1 MKVEPFASSIILMLC
16 MIPLFQF
23 ILLIELEFNN
33 VLDIMQKVD
42 NTYSLFT
49 ITANILR
56 YLSSQFRFYES
67 ITIYI
72 YTYII
77 YHAHIVHDTNISIY
91 PINRTGI

>member
-1 MKVEPFASSIILMLC
+1 MKVEPFTSSIILMLC

-56 YLSSQFRFYES
+56 Y
-67 ITIYI
+67 
-72 YTYII
+72 YTSRL
-77 YHAHIVHDTNISIY
+77 YHKIDNKKTVLQHKLQHRMSLIKLTQ
-91 PINRTGI
+91 

>member
-49 ITANILR
+49 ITATILR
-56 YLSSQFRFYES
+56 Y
-67 ITIYI
+67 
-72 YTYII
+72 YTSRL
-77 YHAHIVHDTNISIY
+77 YHKIDNKKTVLQRKLQHRMSLIKLT
-91 PINRTGI
+91 R

>member
-56 YLSSQFRFYES
+56 
-67 ITIYI
+67 
-72 YTYII
+72 
-77 YHAHIVHDTNISIY
+77 
-91 PINRTGI
+91 

>member
-56 YLSSQFRFYES
+56 Y
-67 ITIYI
+67 
-72 YTYII
+72 YTSRL
-77 YHAHIVHDTNISIY
+77 YHKIDNKKTVLQRKLQHRMSLIKLTQ
-91 PINRTGI
+91 

>member
-16 MIPLFQF
+16 MITLFQF

-56 YLSSQFRFYES
+56 Y
-67 ITIYI
+67 
-72 YTYII
+72 YTSRL
-77 YHAHIVHDTNISIY
+77 YHKIDNKKTVLQHKLQHRMSLIKLT
-91 PINRTGI
+91 R

>member
-42 NTYSLFT
+42 NTYSSFT

-56 YLSSQFRFYES
+56 Y
-67 ITIYI
+67 
-72 YTYII
+72 YTSRL
-77 YHAHIVHDTNISIY
+77 YHKIDNKKTVLQHKLQHRMSLIKLTQ
-91 PINRTGI
+91 

>member
-33 VLDIMQKVD
+33 VLDFMQKVD

-56 YLSSQFRFYES
+56 Y
-67 ITIYI
+67 
-72 YTYII
+72 YTSRL
-77 YHAHIVHDTNISIY
+77 YHKIDNKKTVLQRKLQHRMSLIKLT
-91 PINRTGI
+91 R

>member
-1 MKVEPFASSIILMLC
+1 MKVEPFASSIILILC

-56 YLSSQFRFYES
+56 Y
-67 ITIYI
+67 
-72 YTYII
+72 YTSRL
-77 YHAHIVHDTNISIY
+77 YHKIDNKKTAL
-91 PINRTGI
+91 

>member
-23 ILLIELEFNN
+23 ILLKELEFNN

-56 YLSSQFRFYES
+56 Y
-67 ITIYI
+67 
-72 YTYII
+72 YTSRL
-77 YHAHIVHDTNISIY
+77 YHKIDNKKTVLQRKLQHRMSLIKLTQ
-91 PINRTGI
+91 

>member
-23 ILLIELEFNN
+23 ILLKELEFNN

-56 YLSSQFRFYES
+56 Y
-67 ITIYI
+67 
-72 YTYII
+72 YTSRL
-77 YHAHIVHDTNISIY
+77 YHKIDNKKTVLQHKLQHRMSLIKLTQ
-91 PINRTGI
+91 

>member
-1 MKVEPFASSIILMLC
+1 MKVEPFASSIILILC

-56 YLSSQFRFYES
+56 Y
-67 ITIYI
+67 
-72 YTYII
+72 YTSRL
-77 YHAHIVHDTNISIY
+77 YHKIDNKKTVLQHKLQHRIEFD
-91 PINRTGI
+91 

>member
-33 VLDIMQKVD
+33 VLDFMQKVD

-56 YLSSQFRFYES
+56 Y
-67 ITIYI
+67 
-72 YTYII
+72 YTSRL
-77 YHAHIVHDTNISIY
+77 YHKIDNKKTVLQHKLQHRMSLIKLT
-91 PINRTGI
+91 R

>member
-1 MKVEPFASSIILMLC
+1 MKVVPFASSIILILC

-56 YLSSQFRFYES
+56 Y
-67 ITIYI
+67 
-72 YTYII
+72 YTSRL
-77 YHAHIVHDTNISIY
+77 YHKIDNKKTVLQHKLQHRMSLIKLT
-91 PINRTGI
+91 R

>member
-1 MKVEPFASSIILMLC
+1 MKVEPFASSIILILC

-56 YLSSQFRFYES
+56 Y
-67 ITIYI
+67 
-72 YTYII
+72 YTSRL
-77 YHAHIVHDTNISIY
+77 YHKIDNKKTVLQRKLQHRMSLIKLTQ
-91 PINRTGI
+91 

>member
-16 MIPLFQF
+16 MITLFQF

-56 YLSSQFRFYES
+56 Y
-67 ITIYI
+67 
-72 YTYII
+72 YTSRL
-77 YHAHIVHDTNISIY
+77 YHKIDNKKTVLQRKLQHRMSLIKLTQ
-91 PINRTGI
+91 

>member
-16 MIPLFQF
+16 MIILFQF

-33 VLDIMQKVD
+33 VLDFMQKVD

-56 YLSSQFRFYES
+56 Y
-67 ITIYI
+67 
-72 YTYII
+72 YTSRL
-77 YHAHIVHDTNISIY
+77 YHKIDNKKTVLQRKLQHRMSLIKLT
-91 PINRTGI
+91 R

>member
-16 MIPLFQF
+16 MITLFQF

-33 VLDIMQKVD
+33 VLDFMQKVD

-56 YLSSQFRFYES
+56 Y
-67 ITIYI
+67 
-72 YTYII
+72 YTSRL
-77 YHAHIVHDTNISIY
+77 YHKIDNKKTVLQHKLQHRMSLIKLTQ
-91 PINRTGI
+91 

>member
-33 VLDIMQKVD
+33 VLEIMQKVD

-56 YLSSQFRFYES
+56 Y
-67 ITIYI
+67 
-72 YTYII
+72 YTSRL
-77 YHAHIVHDTNISIY
+77 YHKIDNKKTVLQRKLQHRMSLIKLTQ
-91 PINRTGI
+91 

>member
-1 MKVEPFASSIILMLC
+1 MKVEPFASSIILILY

-56 YLSSQFRFYES
+56 Y
-67 ITIYI
+67 
-72 YTYII
+72 YTSRL
-77 YHAHIVHDTNISIY
+77 YHKIDNKKTVLQRKLQHRMSLIKLT
-91 PINRTGI
+91 R

>member
-23 ILLIELEFNN
+23 ILLIELEFKN

-56 YLSSQFRFYES
+56 Y
-67 ITIYI
+67 
-72 YTYII
+72 YTSRL
-77 YHAHIVHDTNISIY
+77 YHKIDNKKTVLQRKLQHRMSLIKLT
-91 PINRTGI
+91 R

>member
-56 YLSSQFRFYES
+56 YYTSRLYHKIDNKKNGAATQVTTPYEF
-67 ITIYI
+67 
-72 YTYII
+72 
-77 YHAHIVHDTNISIY
+77 D
-91 PINRTGI
+91 

>member
-16 MIPLFQF
+16 MITLFQF

-33 VLDIMQKVD
+33 VLDFMQKVD

-56 YLSSQFRFYES
+56 Y
-67 ITIYI
+67 
-72 YTYII
+72 YTSRL
-77 YHAHIVHDTNISIY
+77 YHKIDNKKTVLQRKLQHRMSLIKLT
-91 PINRTGI
+91 R

>member
-1 MKVEPFASSIILMLC
+1 MKVEPFASSIILILC

-56 YLSSQFRFYES
+56 Y
-67 ITIYI
+67 
-72 YTYII
+72 YTSRL
-77 YHAHIVHDTNISIY
+77 YHKIDNKKTVLQHKLQHRMNLIKLTQ
-91 PINRTGI
+91 